1 MNAGTLYDEKRTL
14 VDKVLE
20 LTEQNHLQDQVI
32 IKMLQMVNQHA
43 SDSLNPLDRVLR
55 DQMIDEVLKTLPN
68 VENKGFTRRI
78 SESQPTD
85 PTITEPI
92 GN

>member
-1 MNAGTLYDEKRTL
+1 MEHSTLYDEKRTL
-14 VDKVLE
+14 VDKVLD
-20 LTEQNHLQDQVI
+20 LTEQNHLQDQLI
-32 IKMLQMVNQHA
+32 MKILKMVNQYA
-43 SDSLNPLDRVLR
+43 RDSQNPLDRVLR
-55 DQMIDEVLKTLPN
+55 DRIIDEVLKAVPD

-78 SESQPTD
+78 SESQSTD